1 MEKALSSKQIA
12 ALIKAVGHTRTVL
25 VEGEFGIGKS
35 SVFHTLAAD
44 PAFVSYHKAMVD
56 CTNLSD
62 GSTWM
67 PDIDSAR
74 GVSRELPNER
84 FGVHEE
90 NHAGIPGAVPVL
102 ICLDEL
108 AKARQFIKDTLA
120 PLVYERRIG
129 HHQFPQ
135 GSIVFATTNLN
146 EEGLGD
152 SMLQHM
158 RNRLVIVQ
166 MRKPTKDE
174 WVRDFAIP
182 RGLNA
187 EVIAAAEMY
196 PLVFESFTDY
206 RTGGSKAGRNLA
218 KDNPYIADPSS
229 QSQGQVV
236 TPRSLHT
243 ASDIVDAKDSMDE
256 ETLQCA
262 LSGALGDAFAANIMT
277 MIRFG
282 QQLPTF
288 ERVMADPGG
297 TKVPENAMAG
307 MVQIFQFIKQVRDR
321 EQAEAASVYV
331 ERMKEELK
339 SLFVNNICLSNSA
352 LTVFGLSKTFSKLTA
367 ANMRYI
373 GV

>member
-1 MEKALSSKQIA
+1 MTNQLSAKQCA
-12 ALIKAVGHTRTVL
+12 NLIKTVGQTRTVL

-44 PAFVSYHKAMVD
+44 PAFSAYKKVMVD

-62 GSTWM
+62 GSVWM

-84 FGVHEE
+84 FGVNEE
-90 NHAGIPGAVPVL
+90 NHAGVPGAVPVL
-102 ICLDEL
+102 MCLDEV
-108 AKARQFIKDTLA
+108 AKTRRHIQDTLA
-120 PLVYERRIG
+120 PLAYERRIG
-129 HHQFPQ
+129 QHQFPQ
-135 GSIVFATTNLN
+135 KSVIFATTNLS

-152 SMLQHM
+152 SMLQHL

-196 PLVFESFTDY
+196 PLAFESFTDY
-206 RTGGSKAGRNLA
+206 RTGGAKAGRNLA
-218 KDNPYIADPSS
+218 KDNPYISDPSS

-256 ETLQCA
+256 DTLQCA
-262 LSGALGDAFAANIMT
+262 LSGALGDAFAANILT

-288 ERVMADPGG
+288 ERVLADPGG

-307 MVQIFQFIKQVRDR
+307 MVQIFQFITQVRDR
-321 EQAEAASVYV
+321 EQAEVVSVYV
-331 ERMKEELK
+331 GRMKEELK
-339 SLFVNNICLSNSA
+339 SLFVNHVCPSSA
-352 LTVFGLSKTFSKLTA
+352 LDKFGLSKTFA
-367 ANMRYI
+367 ALLVANRQYL
-373 GV
+373 GA